1 MNFLG
6 VKKYKY
12 DECNTL
18 ILPYP
23 KEGGV
28 SYGRG
33 TRNGPRSIIKASQ
46 QVELH
51 PYPDNLKIHTFMS
64 LIGQA
69 YNTGL
74 PELTQMIKLGKEAGK
89 FIMTI
94 GGDHSLTPAAF
105 KPWADDDVDILQFDA
120 HSDLR
125 DTYDGSKNSH
135 ACAMR
140 RCLELNHKT
149 NLYRF
154 GIRNTSKEE
163 EQYIK
168 KNSHRI
174 FRHTIP
180 ENKKLYLTFDV
191 DAFDV
196 SLMPATGTPE
206 PGGYMWQETMHLLDS
221 IVKYNEIVAVDV
233 VEFAPIKGIE
243 AYDFVVAKLCY
254 EILRKISNSC

>member
-33 TRNGPRSIIKASQ
+33 TRIGPRSIIKASQ

-206 PGGYMWQETMHLLDS
+206 PGGYMWNETMHLLDS

>member
-1 MNFLG
+1 
-6 VKKYKY
+6 
-12 DECNTL
+12 
-18 ILPYP
+18 
-23 KEGGV
+23 
-28 SYGRG
+28 
-33 TRNGPRSIIKASQ
+33 
-46 QVELH
+46 
-51 PYPDNLKIHTFMS
+51 MS

-105 KPWADDDVDILQFDA
+105 KPWANDDVDILQFDA

-206 PGGYMWQETMHLLDS
+206 PGGYMWNETMHLLDS

-254 EILRKISNSC
+254 EILKKVLNSC

>member
-18 ILPYP
+18 IIPYP

-105 KPWADDDVDILQFDA
+105 KPWANDNVDIIQFDA

-140 RCLELNHKT
+140 RCLELNHNT

-206 PGGYMWQETMHLLDS
+206 PGGYMWNETMHLLDS

>member
-140 RCLELNHKT
+140 RCLELNNKT

-206 PGGYMWQETMHLLDS
+206 PGGYMWNETMHLLDS

>member
-1 MNFLG
+1 
-6 VKKYKY
+6 
-12 DECNTL
+12 
-18 ILPYP
+18 
-23 KEGGV
+23 
-28 SYGRG
+28 
-33 TRNGPRSIIKASQ
+33 
-46 QVELH
+46 
-51 PYPDNLKIHTFMS
+51 MS

-105 KPWADDDVDILQFDA
+105 KPWANDNVDIIQFDA

-206 PGGYMWQETMHLLDS
+206 PGGYMWNETMHLLDS
-221 IVKYNEIVAVDV
+221 IVKYNEIVAVDI

>member
-18 ILPYP
+18 IIPYP
-23 KEGGV
+23 KEAGV

-33 TRNGPRSIIKASQ
+33 TRNGPRAILKASQ
-46 QVELH
+46 QVELY
-51 PYPDNLKIHTFMS
+51 PYPNNLKIHTFTS

-74 PELTQMIKLGKEAGK
+74 PEISRMINAGKKAGK
-89 FIMTI
+89 FIITL
-94 GGDHSLTPAAF
+94 GGDHSLTPTLF
-105 KPWADDDVDILQFDA
+105 KPWANEDVDILQFDA

-125 DTYDGSKNSH
+125 DTYDGSKQSH

-140 RCLELNHKT
+140 RCMEINDKT

-154 GIRNTSKEE
+154 GIRNTSESETK
-163 EQYIK
+163 YIK
-168 KNSHRI
+168 NNTHRI
-174 FRHTIP
+174 RTNIIP
-180 ENKKLYLTFDV
+180 KNKKLYLTFDV

-206 PGGYMWQETMHLLDS
+206 PGGLMWNETIGLLDE
-221 IVKYNEIVAVDV
+221 IINNNEIVAVDV

-243 AYDFVVAKLCY
+243 AYDFVIAKLCY

>member
-1 MNFLG
+1 
-6 VKKYKY
+6 
-12 DECNTL
+12 
-18 ILPYP
+18 
-23 KEGGV
+23 
-28 SYGRG
+28 
-33 TRNGPRSIIKASQ
+33 
-46 QVELH
+46 
-51 PYPDNLKIHTFMS
+51 MS

-105 KPWADDDVDILQFDA
+105 KPWANDNVDIIQFDA

-168 KNSHRI
+168 KNSRRI

-206 PGGYMWQETMHLLDS
+206 PGGYMWNETMHLLDS

>member
-1 MNFLG
+1 MCIR
-6 VKKYKY
+6 
-12 DECNTL
+12 DR
-18 ILPYP
+18 
-23 KEGGV
+23 

-105 KPWADDDVDILQFDA
+105 KPWANDNVDIIQFDA

-206 PGGYMWQETMHLLDS
+206 PGGYMWNETMHLLDS

>member
-1 MNFLG
+1 
-6 VKKYKY
+6 
-12 DECNTL
+12 
-18 ILPYP
+18 
-23 KEGGV
+23 
-28 SYGRG
+28 
-33 TRNGPRSIIKASQ
+33 
-46 QVELH
+46 
-51 PYPDNLKIHTFMS
+51 MS

-206 PGGYMWQETMHLLDS
+206 PGGYMWQETMHLLDTL
-221 IVKYNEIVAVDV
+221 IKYNEIVAVDV

-254 EILRKISNSC
+254 EILKKVLNSR

>member
-105 KPWADDDVDILQFDA
+105 KPWADEDVDILQFDA

-174 FRHTIP
+174 FRHTIR

-191 DAFDV
+191 DVFDV

-206 PGGYMWQETMHLLDS
+206 PGGYMWQETMHLLDTL
-221 IVKYNEIVAVDV
+221 IKYNEIVAVDV

>member
-1 MNFLG
+1 
-6 VKKYKY
+6 
-12 DECNTL
+12 
-18 ILPYP
+18 
-23 KEGGV
+23 
-28 SYGRG
+28 
-33 TRNGPRSIIKASQ
+33 
-46 QVELH
+46 
-51 PYPDNLKIHTFMS
+51 MS

-105 KPWADDDVDILQFDA
+105 KPWANDDVDILQFDA

-206 PGGYMWQETMHLLDS
+206 PGGYMWNETMHLLDS